1 MEKISSKKVAA
12 VLSTVPNML
21 RGLAQERDTLL
32 TKVAHL
38 QGQVAEYQRRERIE
52 RIVKTASDKG
62 IDSLGESRE
71 EKIASIENALDRGRS
86 LDVME
91 EAVKLSAPRGSLAAL
106 TGDELT
112 GVDGASEAAK
122 TQLESYLLGNLGG

>member
-21 RGLAQERDTLL
+21 RGLAKERDTLL
-32 TKVAHL
+32 EKVAKL
-38 QGQVAEYQRRERIE
+38 EGRVTEYERRERVE
-52 RIVKTASDKG
+52 RIAKTASERG
-62 IDSLGESRE
+62 IDSLGDTHE
-71 EKIASIENALDRGRS
+71 EKIASIESALERGRS

-91 EAVKLSAPRGSLAAL
+91 EAVKLSAPRGDLAKL

-112 GVDGASEAAK
+112 GEDGASSVAK
-122 TQLESYLLGNLGG
+122 TQLESYLLGNLG

>member
-21 RGLAQERDTLL
+21 RGLAQERDNLIE
-32 TKVAHL
+32 KVAQL
-38 QGQVAEYQRRERIE
+38 SNRVTEYERRERVE
-52 RIVKTASDKG
+52 RIAKTASDRG
-62 IDSLGESRE
+62 IDSLGETHE
-71 EKIASIENALDRGRS
+71 EKIASIESALERGRS

-91 EAVKLSAPRGSLAAL
+91 EAVKLSAPRGDLARL

-112 GVDGASEAAK
+112 GADGASSVAK
-122 TQLESYLLGNLGG
+122 TQLETFLLGNLG

>member
-21 RGLAQERDTLL
+21 RGLAKERDDLL
-32 TKVAHL
+32 EKNARL
-38 QGQVAEYQRRERIE
+38 QSQVHEYQRREHIE
-52 RIVKTASDKG
+52 RIVKTAEKKG
-62 IDSLGESRE
+62 IDSWGETHE
-71 EKIASIENALDRGRS
+71 EKIASIEAAVERGRS

-91 EAVKLSAPRGSLAAL
+91 EAVKLSAAGGNLASL

-112 GVDGASEAAK
+112 GSDGASEVAK
-122 TQLESYLLGNLGG
+122 SQLESYLLGNLG